1 MVTDTEVRGRAPGI
15 RASPESVTA
24 LMFLGKD
31 LNLGFSHLW
40 IQPGLLFCLDRHE
53 ASPGIS

>member
-15 RASPESVTA
+15 RALPESVTA

-31 LNLGFSHLW
+31 LNTGFSPLW
-40 IQPGLLFCLDRHE
+40 IQPGLGHCLDRHE
-53 ASPGIS
+53 ASTGIT